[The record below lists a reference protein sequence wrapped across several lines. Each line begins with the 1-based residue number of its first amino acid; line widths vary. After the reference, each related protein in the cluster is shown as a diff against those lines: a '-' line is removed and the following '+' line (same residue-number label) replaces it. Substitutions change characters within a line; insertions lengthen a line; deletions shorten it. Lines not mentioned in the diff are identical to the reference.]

1 MSRRT
6 VRSAKQDKGPRCDD
20 KPIATN
26 SLFAIRYVWNTKRNE
41 DSMGARLNE
50 QTNSTG
56 AKKTTDNPHKIK
68 LSNKWEIKYP
78 DLAQAY
84 ALVSDN

>member
-1 MSRRT
+1 
-6 VRSAKQDKGPRCDD
+6 
-20 KPIATN
+20 
-26 SLFAIRYVWNTKRNE
+26 
-41 DSMGARLNE
+41 MGARLNE

-78 DLAQAY
+78 NLAQAY
-84 ALVSDN
+84 ALDSES